1 MISSLRDYIEVM
13 QKNSRVLEIKDPVLK
28 EDIPEL
34 IEKLSENKKVLL
46 FEHVEGYSFRLVANL
61 VPSLDVFKTIFGG
74 VENPHDA
81 FLEKIKKSYE
91 KVLVNHGQLNT
102 LDVHD
107 KDLLDVLPILKY
119 YQGDS
124 APFITTSIV
133 SSIDPD
139 SGFIGRGVH
148 RMEYRGKNLLGVS
161 LLNPP
166 LGDICR
172 KYRERHENMPV
183 TISIGVDP
191 LLFISMAL
199 KAPWGADKMQ
209 IAGGLR
215 GKGIE
220 VIPSFDSQIDV
231 PAETEIMLEG
241 YVSPDKGMQDGP
253 LGEISGYYL
262 TLKETP
268 TVAVQRLTYKESAIY
283 HALLP
288 TSPEADMY
296 LIFVSSAHIE
306 ENARRLFPFISRIT
320 FIQKTFGSSVVV
332 NAGNAERYKIRS
344 LIMFLLSFP
353 MVKKVVIV
361 DDDVNPEDL
370 RDVEWAVIT
379 RSSASEDVIIINGL
393 QGQPIDPQ
401 TEGGNGVAKMG
412 INATVQ
418 GKSIKE
424 RACVAKGDSERIK
437 RIVNFTEGL

>member
-1 MISSLRDYIEVM
+1 M
-13 QKNSRVLEIKDPVLK
+13 QENGRVLEIKDPASR

-34 IEKLSENKKVLL
+34 IEKLSDSKKVLL
-46 FEHVEGYSFRLVANL
+46 FDRIEGYSFRLVANC
-61 VPSLDVFKTIFGG
+61 VPAPDVFKTLLDGAS
-74 VENPHDA
+74 NPGEA
-81 FLEKIKKSYE
+81 FLERTKKSYE
-91 KVLVNHGQLNT
+91 KVPVNRGHLHT
-102 LDVHD
+102 VDVQN
-107 KDLLDVLPILKY
+107 KDLLDLLPILKH

-124 APFITTSIV
+124 APFITTSII

-148 RMEYRGKNLLGVS
+148 RMEYRGKNLLGVT

-166 LGDICR
+166 LGDIYR
-172 KYRERHENMPV
+172 KYLERHENMPL

-191 LLFISMAL
+191 LLFIAMAL
-199 KAPWGADKMQ
+199 KSPWGADK
-209 IAGGLR
+209 INAAGGLR

-220 VIPSFDSQIDV
+220 VVPSFNSLIDA
-231 PAETEIMLEG
+231 PAESEIFLEG

-268 TVAVQRLTYKESAIY
+268 TVVVQRLTYKDSPIY
-283 HALLP
+283 QALLP
-288 TSPEADMY
+288 TSPEADLY
-296 LIFVSSAHIE
+296 LVFVSSAHIE
-306 ENARRLFPFISRIT
+306 DNARKLFPFISKIT
-320 FIQKTFGSSVVV
+320 FIRKTFGSSIIV
-332 NAGNAERYKIRS
+332 NVGNTEKHKIRS

-353 MVKKVVIV
+353 MIKKAVIV

-379 RSSASEDVIIINGL
+379 RSSASEDMIVMNGL

-401 TEGGNGVAKMG
+401 AEGGNGVTKVG

-418 GKSIKE
+418 GKTIKE
-424 RACVAKGDSERIK
+424 RAIVVKGDSEKIR
-437 RIVNFTEGL
+437 RIVNLTEG